1 MQYQIRNF
9 WVIQH
14 VATEVVE
21 DKEDT
26 CEITRELDRDIVTE
40 EPDPK
45 KNGNENGK
53 TSDPIEAEGAA
64 LEQDTLCYLK

>member
-1 MQYQIRNF
+1 MSLQKLLKIKK
-9 WVIQH
+9 IH
-14 VATEVVE
+14 VKLQENW
-21 DKEDT
+21 
-26 CEITRELDRDIVTE
+26 IDIVTE